1 MSDLASLQK
10 LLFRSEIKQTST
22 HTYYNIS
29 IYNPTKLYKPAV
41 FYETRN
47 EPILHNPSEH
57 YMSVVRV
64 DCPTIAIPIFIYP
77 GDWKQSGNIFT
88 PTNETKSGVTYAVTL
103 KYGATEARKTVTYQ
117 STTPNFV
124 PYGAIDEFYYYVYS
138 YQQWID
144 MINASI
150 LSAFNTLSSSLPT
163 VGTCFSYKI
172 INGGSGYTG
181 ATTITISAPAA
192 GVTATATPI
201 ISGGVIT
208 GLTFTNAGSGY
219 TDAKAPT
226 ATIADGGGGSGAI
239 IQIIA
244 APVWVPPFIKYNGS
258 ESGTCSFVAQTAY
271 DSTIANPIQLFFS
284 TDLFVFF
291 EGSTQHYYYGNPTT
305 LNDKDQQIAFQK
317 KYNNNYDYTSI
328 SAPPYLPDGWNP
340 AFAGGTGVFSTKGF
354 EMKQEFN
361 SLFTW
366 NDLQTIVLQSGCV
379 PIKNEYAPTNM
390 NQQSGGRG
398 GDMLPIMTDFQPIIQ
413 SGFDA
418 RTSLQYTPPGEYRL
432 IDMVSNA
439 PLLNFDVNVSWQE
452 INGTYHPLF
461 LPPQSTMTIKILF
474 RKKNF
479 NNQPATQYLEN
490 IATR

>member
-1 MSDLASLQK
+1 MSSLQQLLFKSDL
-10 LLFRSEIKQTST
+10 KQTST

-29 IYNPTKLYKPAV
+29 LYNPTKFPKAAS

-47 EPILHNPSEH
+47 EPIINNPSEY

-64 DCPTIAIPIFIYP
+64 DCPTVEIPLFIYP
-77 GDWKQSGNIFT
+77 GDWKSSGGLQV
-88 PTNETKSGVTYAVTL
+88 PTNTTKSTTSYQVTMSYGVTDSKQEV
-103 KYGATEARKTVTYQ
+103 KYISSQ
-117 STTPNFV
+117 PNFA
-124 PYGAIDEFYYYVYS
+124 PSGSIDESYYYIYS
-138 YQQWID
+138 YQQWLD
-144 MINASI
+144 MINAAI
-150 LSAFNTLSSSLPT
+150 LNAFNGLSGSLPT
-163 VGTCFSYKI
+163 AGTCFGYKI

-239 IQIIA
+239 IQIVA

-271 DSTIANPIQLFFS
+271 DSSITNSVKLFFS

-291 EGSTQHYYYGNPTT
+291 EGSTQTLYYGNPTN
-305 LNDKDQQIAFQK
+305 LNDKDLQIVFEK
-317 KYNNNYDYTSI
+317 KYNNSYDYTSI

-340 AFAGGTGVFSTKGF
+340 VFAGGTGVFSTKGF

-361 SLFTW
+361 SLYTW

-379 PIKNEYAPTNM
+379 PIKNEYAPTIL

-413 SGFDA
+413 TGFDA

-432 IDMVSNA
+432 IDMISNS
-439 PLLNFDVNVSWQE
+439 PLMNFDVNVSWQAVD
-452 INGTYHPLF
+452 GTYHPLY
-461 LPPQSTMTIKILF
+461 LPPQSTLSIKVLF

-479 NNQPATQYLEN
+479 NAEPATKYLEQ
-490 IATR
+490 IASQ